1 MVVRGVGGPEP
12 IKPSKPVDK
21 IEKTKVDFTRGSDE
35 VSISE
40 DAKAILQNKQI
51 RETAIEII
59 RNIPEIRPSA
69 VERGKKFIESG
80 EYRSDKAIDLVA
92 KRISD
97 EIIASLLVRKEDEV

>member
-12 IKPSKPVDK
+12 IKPNRHTERVEKSK
-21 IEKTKVDFTRGSDE
+21 TDFTIGNDE

-40 DAKAILQNKQI
+40 DAKVILQNKQV
-51 RETAIEII
+51 RENAI
-59 RNIPEIRPSA
+59 NIVKNTPDIRPSA

-80 EYRSDKAIDLVA
+80 EYKSDKAIDFVA

-97 EIIASLLVRKEDEV
+97 EIVASLFIRKEDEI

>member
-12 IKPSKPVDK
+12 IKPNRHTEKVDK
-21 IEKTKVDFTRGSDE
+21 QKTDFTIGNDE

-40 DAKAILQNKQI
+40 DAKIILQNKQV
-51 RETAIEII
+51 RETAFNII
-59 RNIPEIRPSA
+59 KNTPDIRPSA

-80 EYRSDKAIDLVA
+80 EYKSDKAIDLVA

-97 EIIASLLVRKEDEV
+97 EIVTSLFVKRENDV